1 MEEEMAGTSPL
12 PGGRLFAEDPE
23 AELQSQDD
31 AEADREVLQSEYA
44 NSQGRAEFYEANP
57 PDSSIRPSGF
67 KLVSTALTPVETP
80 TINITDLMR
89 P

>member
-1 MEEEMAGTSPL
+1 MAGTSPL

-31 AEADREVLQSEYA
+31 AEAEREVLQREYA

-57 PDSSIRPSGF
+57 PDSGTRPNGF
-67 KLVSTALTPVETP
+67 KFSTTLTPVETP
-80 TINITDLMR
+80 TINIADLMR
-89 P
+89 PKV

>member
-1 MEEEMAGTSPL
+1 MAGTSPL

-31 AEADREVLQSEYA
+31 AEVLQREYA

-57 PDSSIRPSGF
+57 ADSGTRSTGF
-67 KLVSTALTPVETP
+67 KLVSTTLTPVETP
-80 TINITDLMR
+80 TINIADLMR
-89 P
+89 PKV